1 MASTIRIKRRE
12 TGAAGAPGSLL
23 SGELAYNQVDSK
35 LYIGTSTGIAA
46 IAGSGAV
53 VDLSSAQTVG
63 GDKTFS
69 GAVDVASLKLAG
81 SAITADAAEINV
93 LDGAIAGSAV
103 GGKALVVDSNKDLN
117 LGTGDLTV
125 TDLVVSGS
133 LTVNGSSTIINSTVV
148 SVDDINLE
156 LGATASPTDVTA
168 NGGGIIL
175 KGTSDKSLVWLDATD
190 AWTSSEHVDLA
201 AGKSFKIAGSNV
213 LSATALGSGV
223 VSSSLTSVGTISSG
237 VWQGS
242 AVGIAYG
249 GTGASTAQG
258 AINALT
264 DVASATNG
272 YVLTKDAST
281 GNAVFKAAPAG
292 AFDSDPEI
300 QALAGLT
307 SAADALPYF
316 TGSGTA
322 STTTLS
328 SFGRS
333 LIDDADASA
342 ARSTLGLAIG
352 TNVQAFDAEL
362 SAIAGLTSAADK
374 GIMFSGA
381 GTAATFDLSSFG
393 RSLVDDAD
401 ASAARTTLGL
411 GSIATQAASN
421 VAITGG
427 SIDGVTLDGGS
438 F

>member
-12 TGAAGAPGSLL
+12 SGSAGAPGSLL

-35 LYIGTSTGIAA
+35 LYIGTSSGVAA

-81 SAITADAAEINV
+81 SAVTADAAEINV

-125 TDLVVSGS
+125 TDLVVSGN
-133 LTVNGSSTIINSTVV
+133 LTVNGTTTTINSTVV
-148 SVDDINLE
+148 SVDDKALE
-156 LGATASPTDVTA
+156 LGATASPSDA
-168 NGGGIIL
+168 SADGGGIIL
-175 KGTSDKSLVWLDATD
+175 KGTSDKSLLWVDATD
-190 AWTSSEHVDLA
+190 AWTSSEHMDLA

-223 VSSSLTSVGTISSG
+223 VSSSLTSVGTIASG
-237 VWQGS
+237 VWEGTAIS
-242 AVGIAYG
+242 IAKG
-249 GTGASTAQG
+249 GTGQVTAQA
-258 AINALT
+258 AINALSN
-264 DVASATNG
+264 VSAATNE
-272 YVLTKDAST
+272 YVLTKDTAT
-281 GNAVFKAAPAG
+281 GNAVFKAVPAG

-300 QALAGLT
+300 QALAGLV

-333 LIDDADASA
+333 LIDDADSSA
-342 ARSTLGLAIG
+342 ARSTLGL
-352 TNVQAFDAEL
+352 
-362 SAIAGLTSAADK
+362 
-374 GIMFSGA
+374 
-381 GTAATFDLSSFG
+381 
-393 RSLVDDAD
+393 
-401 ASAARTTLGL
+401 
-411 GSIATQAASN
+411 GSISTQASSN
-421 VAITGG
+421 VSITGG
-427 SIDGVTLDGGS
+427 AISGVSLDTVTVDGGS
-438 F
+438 Y